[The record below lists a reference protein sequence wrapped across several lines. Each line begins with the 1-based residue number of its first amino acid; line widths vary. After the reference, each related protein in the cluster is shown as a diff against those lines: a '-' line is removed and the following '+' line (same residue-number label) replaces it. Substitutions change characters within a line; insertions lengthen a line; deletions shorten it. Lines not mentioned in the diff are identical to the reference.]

1 MFLNNT
7 QAKTTQWFELTQHKQ
22 DMEKQNTKIMKN
34 KLLAI
39 IYMSQLLSKVCTS
52 LTGKRKKKMNMRPY
66 RIQIIRH
73 KPKFVDF
80 EKTTTNKTR
89 KLLNMIKPTP

>member
-7 QAKTTQWFELTQHKQ
+7 QAKSTQWFELTQHKQ

-52 LTGKRKKKMNMRPY
+52 LTRKRKKNENETSL
-66 RIQIIRH
+66 H
-73 KPKFVDF
+73 
-80 EKTTTNKTR
+80 TNNTA
-89 KLLNMIKPTP
+89 